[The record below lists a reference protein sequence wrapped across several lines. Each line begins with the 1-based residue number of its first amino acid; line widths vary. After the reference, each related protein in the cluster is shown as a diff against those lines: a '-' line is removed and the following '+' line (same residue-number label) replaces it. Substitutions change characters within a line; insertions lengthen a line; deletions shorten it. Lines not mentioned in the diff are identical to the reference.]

1 MTTESDEKWA
11 TFYCKCCADLIKMN
25 LSNCDRV
32 RIMQMI
38 LDTHRIV
45 STSFFKE
52 GMEWQKKI
60 SVDSKHGSEKTN
72 ADTGFQTRLS
82 GGTTPMEV
90 VQ

>member
-11 TFYCKCCADLIKMN
+11 TFYCKRCADLIKMN
-25 LSNCDRV
+25 LSDCDRV

-38 LDTHRIV
+38 LDTHRIRKYL
-45 STSFFKE
+45 STANT
-52 GMEWQKKI
+52 
-60 SVDSKHGSEKTN
+60 GSEKTN

>member
-25 LSNCDRV
+25 LSDCDRV

-60 SVDSKHGSEKTN
+60 SVDSKHGSEKPML
-72 ADTGFQTRLS
+72 TRAFKQ
-82 GGTTPMEV
+82 G
-90 VQ
+90 